1 MQEAFTQPLQ
11 SPAMLALAFAIL
23 AQTITI
29 PPATPVA
36 KALEPLVE
44 VARLDEM
51 RWPDFTDYR
60 KHLRNFY
67 APRAYAPAWLA
78 NGRPTAQAMAVIA
91 ILDAADA
98 KGINAIDYDSTRW
111 PERIRSLNGAS
122 ADAQARFDLALSA
135 SLMHY
140 ISDLHIGR
148 INPRNLR
155 FDLDIETK
163 KYYLPRLL
171 DEIAKAAEPRTILDT
186 VEPPYDEYKRLQ
198 ATLATYRRLAAESAM
213 EKPLPEVKSLKPG
226 DAYDALPQ
234 LAQRLRR
241 LGDLKPD
248 APVDAKVYS
257 GAVVEA
263 MKRFQARHGLAADGV
278 VSGKTF
284 KQLNVPLGVRV
295 RQIEWALERW
305 RWAPG
310 DFERPPI
317 VVNIPEFILRAWS
330 DERGKVALSMRVVVG
345 QAFQHQ
351 TPVFEA
357 AMRYL
362 VFRPYWNVPPT
373 IQSKELV
380 PHAAKD
386 ANYLERNGYEL
397 VSADDKPLPSTKVD
411 AAILARLRS
420 FDLSV
425 RQKPGPNNALGLV
438 KFMFPNQNNV
448 YLHSTPSQ
456 ELFSRSRRD
465 FSHGCVRVEDPTALA
480 VWVLRE
486 QPQWTPEKI
495 KAAMNGKE
503 PTQVNLREA
512 IPVLI
517 IYTTVT
523 VDDDGTVRF
532 FEDIYGHDAAL
543 QNALAAGYPYP
554 A

>member
-1 MQEAFTQPLQ
+1 MRCF
-11 SPAMLALAFAIL
+11 LAAAIL
-23 AQTITI
+23 FQTITV

-44 VARLDEM
+44 VSRLDEM

-78 NGRPTAQAMAVIA
+78 NGRPTPQAMAVIA

-98 KGINAIDYDSTRW
+98 KGINAIDYDATRW
-111 PERIRSLNGAS
+111 PERIRNLAGAS
-122 ADAQARFDLALSA
+122 ADAQARFDIALSA
-135 SLMHY
+135 SLMRY

-171 DEIAKAAEPRTILDT
+171 DEIHKAADPRTILDT

-198 ATLATYRRLAAESAM
+198 AALATYRRLAAESAM

-241 LGDLKPD
+241 LGDLKAD
-248 APVDAKVYS
+248 VDTKVYG
-257 GAVVEA
+257 GALADA

-278 VSGKTF
+278 VSAKTF
-284 KQLNVPLGVRV
+284 KQLNVPFAVRV

-305 RWAPG
+305 RWAPA
-310 DFERPPI
+310 DFDRPPI

-330 DERGKVALSMRVVVG
+330 DERGKVGLSMRVVVG

-386 ANYLERNGYEL
+386 PNYLARNGYEL
-397 VSADDKPLPSTKVD
+397 VSADDKPLPSSKVD

-465 FSHGCVRVEDPTALA
+465 FSHGCVRVEEPTALA
-480 VWVLRE
+480 AWVLRE
-486 QPQWTPEKI
+486 QPQWTMEKI

-503 PTQVNLREA
+503 PAQVNLKEP

-554 A
+554 G

>member
-1 MQEAFTQPLQ
+1 
-11 SPAMLALAFAIL
+11 MLALAIAIL

-44 VARLDEM
+44 VSRLDEM

-78 NGRPTAQAMAVIA
+78 NGRPTPQAMAVIA

-98 KGINAIDYDSTRW
+98 KGINAIDYDATRW
-111 PERIRSLNGAS
+111 PDRIRGFGGAS
-122 ADAQARFDLALSA
+122 AETQARFDLALSA
-135 SLMHY
+135 SLMRY

-171 DEIAKAAEPRTILDT
+171 DEIHKAADPRTVLDI

-198 ATLATYRRLAAESAM
+198 AALATYRRLAAESAM

-226 DAYDALPQ
+226 EAYAALPQ

-241 LGDLKPD
+241 LGDLKAD
-248 APVDAKVYS
+248 ADAKVYG
-257 GAVVEA
+257 GALAEA
-263 MKRFQARHGLAADGV
+263 VKRFQARHGLAADGV
-278 VSGKTF
+278 VSAKTF

-305 RWAPG
+305 RWAPA
-310 DFERPPI
+310 DFDRPPI

-330 DERGKVALSMRVVVG
+330 DERGHAGLTMRVVVG

-357 AMRYL
+357 AMRYV

-386 ANYLERNGYEL
+386 PSYLERNGYEL
-397 VSADDKPLPSTKVD
+397 VSADDKPLPSSKVD

-420 FDLSV
+420 YDLSV

-480 VWVLRE
+480 AWVLRE

-503 PTQVNLREA
+503 PSQVNLKES

-517 IYTTVT
+517 IYTTAT

>member
-1 MQEAFTQPLQ
+1 MRRSCIAPLT
-11 SPAMLALAFAIL
+11 LALCLLAS

-29 PPATPVA
+29 PPASPA
-36 KALEPLVE
+36 ARALEPLVE
-44 VARLDEM
+44 ASRLDEM

-67 APRAYAPAWLA
+67 APRAYEPAWVA
-78 NGRPTAQAMAVIA
+78 NGRPTPQALAVIA

-98 KGINAIDYDSTRW
+98 KGINAVDYDATRW
-111 PERIRSLNGAS
+111 PARIAALPRAT
-122 ADAQARFDLALSA
+122 ADATARFDLALSA
-135 SLMHY
+135 SLMRY

-155 FDLDIETK
+155 FELDIETK
-163 KYYLPRLL
+163 KYYLPKLL
-171 DEIAKAAEPRTILDT
+171 DEIRVAPDPHAVLDT
-186 VEPPYDEYKRLQ
+186 IEPPYDEYKRLQ
-198 ATLATYRRLAAESAM
+198 AALLAYRRLAAQAGTET
-213 EKPLPEVKSLKPG
+213 PLPDVKKSLKPG
-226 DAYDALPQ
+226 DAYAALPQ
-234 LAQRLRR
+234 LAARLQRV
-241 LGDLKPD
+241 GDLAAD
-248 APVDAKVYS
+248 ANVDAKVYG
-257 GAVVEA
+257 GALVDAV
-263 MKRFQARHGLAADGV
+263 KRFQARHGLEADGI
-278 VSGKTF
+278 VSARTL
-284 KQLNVPLGVRV
+284 KQLNVPLGVRA

-305 RWAPG
+305 RWAPT

-317 VVNIPEFILRAWS
+317 VVNIPEFVLRAWS
-330 DERGKVALSMRVVVG
+330 DERGTSAMTMRVVVG
-345 QAFQHQ
+345 QTLSHQ

-357 AMRYL
+357 AMRYV

-386 ANYLERNGYEL
+386 PNYLERNGYEL
-397 VSADDKPLPSTKVD
+397 VNADGKPLASSRVD
-411 AAILARLRS
+411 AATLARLRS
-420 FDLSV
+420 YDLSV

-456 ELFSRSRRD
+456 TLFSRSRRD

-480 VWVLRE
+480 AWVLRE

-503 PTQVNLREA
+503 PSQVNLKTP

-517 IYTTVT
+517 IYTTAT
-523 VDDDGTVRF
+523 VDDEGKVHF
-532 FEDIYGHDAAL
+532 FDDIYGHDATL

-554 A
+554 G

>member
-1 MQEAFTQPLQ
+1 MRRSCIAFL
-11 SPAMLALAFAIL
+11 SLAICLPAL

-29 PPATPVA
+29 PPATPA
-36 KALEPLVE
+36 ARALEPLVE
-44 VARLDEM
+44 VSRLEEM

-67 APRAYAPAWLA
+67 APRAYEPAWVV
-78 NGRPTAQAMAVIA
+78 NGRPTPQALAVIA

-98 KGINAIDYDSTRW
+98 KGINAVDYDATRW
-111 PERIRSLNGAS
+111 PARIASLPRAS
-122 ADAQARFDLALSA
+122 ADAVARFDLALSA
-135 SLMHY
+135 SLMRY

-155 FDLDIETK
+155 FELDIETK
-163 KYYLPRLL
+163 KYYLPHLL
-171 DEIAKAAEPRTILDT
+171 DEIRVGPDPHTILDT
-186 VEPPYDEYKRLQ
+186 IEPPYDEYTRLQ
-198 ATLATYRRLAAESAM
+198 AALATYRRLAAEAGT
-213 EKPLPEVKSLKPG
+213 EAPLPEVKSLKAGEPY
-226 DAYDALPQ
+226 AALPQ
-234 LAQRLRR
+234 LAKRLQRV
-241 LGDLKPD
+241 GDLPQN
-248 APVDAKVYS
+248 ANVDAKVYG
-257 GAVVEA
+257 GALVDAV
-263 MKRFQARHGLAADGV
+263 KRFQARHGLEPDGV
-278 VSGKTF
+278 VSARTL
-284 KQLNVPLGVRV
+284 KQLNVPLGVRA

-305 RWAPG
+305 RWAPA

-317 VVNIPEFILRAWS
+317 VVNIPEFVLRAWN
-330 DERGKVALSMRVVVG
+330 DERGHAAMTMRVVVG
-345 QAFQHQ
+345 QTLSHQ

-386 ANYLERNGYEL
+386 PDYLERNGYEL
-397 VSADDKPLPSTKVD
+397 VTADGQPLKSARVD
-411 AAILARLRS
+411 AATLARLRS
-420 FDLSV
+420 YDLSV

-456 ELFSRSRRD
+456 TLFSRSRRD

-480 VWVLRE
+480 AWVLRD

-503 PTQVNLREA
+503 PSQVNLKSP

-517 IYTTVT
+517 IYTTAT
-523 VDDDGTVRF
+523 VDDEGKIHF
-532 FEDIYGHDAAL
+532 FEDIYGHDATL

-554 A
+554 G

>member
-1 MQEAFTQPLQ
+1 
-11 SPAMLALAFAIL
+11 MLALAFAIL

-67 APRAYAPAWLA
+67 APRAYAPAWLL

-98 KGINAIDYDSTRW
+98 KGINAIDYDSTRG

-135 SLMHY
+135 SLMRY

-155 FDLDIETK
+155 FALDMETK
-163 KYYLPRLL
+163 KYSLPRLL

-213 EKPLPEVKSLKPG
+213 EKPLPELKSLKPG

-257 GAVVEA
+257 GAGVEA
-263 MKRFQARHGLAADGV
+263 MKRFQARD
-278 VSGKTF
+278 
-284 KQLNVPLGVRV
+284 R
-295 RQIEWALERW
+295 
-305 RWAPG
+305 
-310 DFERPPI
+310 
-317 VVNIPEFILRAWS
+317 
-330 DERGKVALSMRVVVG
+330 
-345 QAFQHQ
+345 
-351 TPVFEA
+351 
-357 AMRYL
+357 
-362 VFRPYWNVPPT
+362 
-373 IQSKELV
+373 
-380 PHAAKD
+380 
-386 ANYLERNGYEL
+386 
-397 VSADDKPLPSTKVD
+397 
-411 AAILARLRS
+411 
-420 FDLSV
+420 
-425 RQKPGPNNALGLV
+425 
-438 KFMFPNQNNV
+438 
-448 YLHSTPSQ
+448 
-456 ELFSRSRRD
+456 
-465 FSHGCVRVEDPTALA
+465 
-480 VWVLRE
+480 
-486 QPQWTPEKI
+486 
-495 KAAMNGKE
+495 
-503 PTQVNLREA
+503 
-512 IPVLI
+512 
-517 IYTTVT
+517 
-523 VDDDGTVRF
+523 
-532 FEDIYGHDAAL
+532 
-543 QNALAAGYPYP
+543 LAAG
-554 A
+554 

>member
-1 MQEAFTQPLQ
+1 MRLGLA
-11 SPAMLALAFAIL
+11 AIALATAVSAF

-36 KALEPLVE
+36 KAIEPLVE
-44 VARLDEM
+44 VSRLDEM

-60 KHLRNFY
+60 KHIRNFY
-67 APRAYAPAWLA
+67 APRGYAPAWVA
-78 NGRPTAQAMAVIA
+78 NGRPTPQALAVIA
-91 ILDAADA
+91 LLDAADA
-98 KGINAIDYDSTRW
+98 KGVNAVDYDATRW
-111 PERIRSLNGAS
+111 PERIAALPRANPDGV
-122 ADAQARFDLALSA
+122 ARFDLALSA
-135 SLMHY
+135 SVMRY

-155 FDLDIETK
+155 FELDIETK
-163 KYYLPRLL
+163 KYYLPHLL
-171 DEIAKAAEPRTILDT
+171 DEIKSAPDPRTILDQI
-186 VEPPYDEYKRLQ
+186 EPPYDEYKRLQ
-198 ATLATYRRLAAESAM
+198 AALATYRKLAAAAGTES
-213 EKPLPEVKSLKPG
+213 PLPEVKSLKPG
-226 DAYDALPQ
+226 DAYAALPQ

-241 LGDLKPD
+241 VGDLPPN
-248 APVDAKVYS
+248 ASVDAKVYG
-257 GAVVEA
+257 GALVDAVR
-263 MKRFQARHGLAADGV
+263 RFQARHGLATDGV
-278 VSGKTF
+278 VSARTL

-305 RWAPG
+305 RWAPA

-317 VVNIPEFILRAWS
+317 VVNIPEFVLRAWS
-330 DERGKVALSMRVVVG
+330 DERGHAAMSMRVVVG
-345 QAFQHQ
+345 QTLSHQ

-386 ANYLERNGYEL
+386 PTYLERNGYEL
-397 VSADDKPLPSTKVD
+397 VSADDKPLPSSRVD

-420 FDLSV
+420 YDLSI

-480 VWVLRE
+480 SWVLRD

-503 PTQVNLREA
+503 PSQVNLRSP
-512 IPVLI
+512 IPVMI
-517 IYTTVT
+517 IYTTAT
-523 VDDDGTVRF
+523 VDDEGRIHF
-532 FEDIYGHDAAL
+532 FEDIYGHDATL

>member
-1 MQEAFTQPLQ
+1 
-11 SPAMLALAFAIL
+11 MLALAIAIL

-44 VARLDEM
+44 VSRLDEM

-67 APRAYAPAWLA
+67 APRAYAPAWLSS
-78 NGRPTAQAMAVIA
+78 GRPTAQAMAVIS

-135 SLMHY
+135 SLMRY

-171 DEIAKAAEPRTILDT
+171 DEIAKAGDPRTILDT

-198 ATLATYRRLAAESAM
+198 ATLATYRRLAAESAT

-248 APVDAKVYS
+248 APVDAKVYG
-257 GAVVEA
+257 GALVDAV
-263 MKRFQARHGLAADGV
+263 KRFQARHGLGADGV
-278 VSGKTF
+278 VSAKTF

-305 RWAPG
+305 RWAPA
-310 DFERPPI
+310 DFDRPPI

-330 DERGKVALSMRVVVG
+330 DERGKVGLSMRVVVG

-386 ANYLERNGYEL
+386 PNYLERNGYEL
-397 VSADDKPLPSTKVD
+397 VSADDKPLASSKVD

-480 VWVLRE
+480 AWVLRE

-503 PTQVNLREA
+503 PAQVNLRDA

>member
-1 MQEAFTQPLQ
+1 MRRSCIALLP
-11 SPAMLALAFAIL
+11 LALCLSAA
-23 AQTITI
+23 AQTVTI

-36 KALEPLVE
+36 RTLEPLVE
-44 VARLDEM
+44 VSRLDEM

-67 APRAYAPAWLA
+67 APRAYEPAWLA
-78 NGRPTAQAMAVIA
+78 NGKPTAQALAVIA

-98 KGINAIDYDSTRW
+98 KGINAVDYDATRW
-111 PERIRSLNGAS
+111 PERIAALPRAS
-122 ADAQARFDLALSA
+122 AEQAARFDLALSA
-135 SLMHY
+135 SLMRY

-148 INPRNLR
+148 INPRNIR
-155 FDLDIETK
+155 IDLDIETK

-171 DEIAKAAEPRTILDT
+171 DEIRVGPDPHAILDQ

-198 ATLATYRRLAAESAM
+198 AALLTYRRLAADAGTEA
-213 EKPLPEVKSLKPG
+213 PLPEVKSLKPG
-226 DAYDALPQ
+226 DAYAALPQ
-234 LAQRLRR
+234 LAKRLRR
-241 LGDLKPD
+241 LGDLAPD
-248 APVDAKVYS
+248 ASVDAKVYG
-257 GAVVEA
+257 GALAEA
-263 MKRFQARHGLAADGV
+263 VKRFQSRHGLAADGV
-278 VSGKTF
+278 ISARTF
-284 KQLNVPLGVRV
+284 KQLNIPLGVRA

-305 RWAPG
+305 RWAPA
-310 DFERPPI
+310 DFDRPPI
-317 VVNIPEFILRAWS
+317 VVNIPEFVLRAWS
-330 DERGKVALSMRVVVG
+330 DERGKTAMKMRVVVG
-345 QAFQHQ
+345 QTISHQ

-397 VSADDKPLPSTKVD
+397 VSADGQPLPSAKVD
-411 AAILARLRS
+411 AATLARLRS

-480 VWVLRE
+480 AWVLRD

-495 KAAMNGKE
+495 KTAMNGKE
-503 PTQVNLREA
+503 PSQVNLKNA
-512 IPVLI
+512 IPVMI
-517 IYTTVT
+517 IYTTAT

-532 FEDIYGHDAAL
+532 FEDIYGHDATL

>member
-1 MQEAFTQPLQ
+1 MHWSLV
-11 SPAMLALAFAIL
+11 AFAIL

-44 VARLDEM
+44 VSRLDDM

-78 NGRPTAQAMAVIA
+78 NGRPTPQAMAVIA

-98 KGINAIDYDSTRW
+98 KGINAVDYDSTRW
-111 PERIRSLNGAS
+111 PERIRNLAGAN

-135 SLMHY
+135 SLMRY

-171 DEIAKAAEPRTILDT
+171 DEIAKAADPHTVLDI
-186 VEPPYDEYKRLQ
+186 VEPPYDEYRRLQ
-198 ATLATYRRLAAESAM
+198 AALLTYRRLAAESAM

-241 LGDLKPD
+241 LGDLKAD
-248 APVDAKVYS
+248 VDTKVYG
-257 GAVVEA
+257 GALADAV
-263 MKRFQARHGLAADGV
+263 KRFQARHGLAADGV
-278 VSGKTF
+278 LSAKTF
-284 KQLNVPLGVRV
+284 KQLNVPLGTRA

-305 RWAPG
+305 RWAPA
-310 DFERPPI
+310 DFDRPPI

-330 DERGKVALSMRVVVG
+330 DERGKVGLSMPVVVG

-386 ANYLERNGYEL
+386 PNYLERNGYEL
-397 VSADDKPLPSTKVD
+397 VSADDKPLPSSKVD

-465 FSHGCVRVEDPTALA
+465 FSHGCVRVENPTALA
-480 VWVLRE
+480 AWVLRE

-503 PTQVNLREA
+503 PAQVNLRDP

-554 A
+554 G

>member
-1 MQEAFTQPLQ
+1 MRRSVIALV
-11 SPAMLALAFAIL
+11 ALAFCLSAT
-23 AQTITI
+23 AQTVTI
-29 PPATPVA
+29 PPASPVA
-36 KALEPLVE
+36 RAMEPLVE
-44 VARLDEM
+44 ASRLDEM

-67 APRAYAPAWLA
+67 APRAYEPAWLA
-78 NGRPTAQAMAVIA
+78 NGRPTAQALGVIA

-98 KGINAIDYDSTRW
+98 KGINAVDYDATRW
-111 PERIRSLNGAS
+111 PARIAALPRAS
-122 ADAQARFDLALSA
+122 AEQAARFDLALSA
-135 SLMHY
+135 SLMRY

-148 INPRNLR
+148 INPRNIR
-155 FDLDIETK
+155 IDLDIETK

-171 DEIAKAAEPRTILDT
+171 DEIRVAADPHTILDQ

-198 ATLATYRRLAAESAM
+198 VALLTYRRLAADAGAEP
-213 EKPLPEVKSLKPG
+213 PLPEVKSLKPG
-226 DAYDALPQ
+226 DAYAALPQ
-234 LAQRLRR
+234 LAKRLRR
-241 LGDLKPD
+241 LGDLPAD
-248 APVDAKVYS
+248 ASVDAKVYG
-257 GAVVEA
+257 GALAEA
-263 MKRFQARHGLAADGV
+263 VKRFQSRHGLAADGV
-278 VSGKTF
+278 ISARTF

-295 RQIEWALERW
+295 HQIEWALERW
-305 RWAPG
+305 RWAPA
-310 DFERPPI
+310 DFDRPPI
-317 VVNIPEFILRAWS
+317 VVNIPEFVLRAWS
-330 DERGKVALSMRVVVG
+330 DERGKTAVKMRVVVG
-345 QAFQHQ
+345 QTLSHQ

-397 VSADDKPLPSTKVD
+397 VSADGQPLPSAKVD
-411 AAILARLRS
+411 AATLARLRS

-425 RQKPGPNNALGLV
+425 RQKPGANNALGLV

-465 FSHGCVRVEDPTALA
+465 FSHGCVRVEDPSGLA
-480 VWVLRE
+480 AWVLRD

-503 PTQVNLREA
+503 PSQVNLKNP
-512 IPVLI
+512 IPVMI

-532 FEDIYGHDAAL
+532 FEDIYGHDATL

>member
-1 MQEAFTQPLQ
+1 
-11 SPAMLALAFAIL
+11 MLALAIAIL
-23 AQTITI
+23 TQTITI

-44 VARLDEM
+44 VSRLDEM

-91 ILDAADA
+91 ILDAADT
-98 KGINAIDYDSTRW
+98 KGINAVDYDSTRW
-111 PERIRSLNGAS
+111 PERIRNLAS
-122 ADAQARFDLALSA
+122 ANPDAQARFDLALSA
-135 SLMHY
+135 SLMRY

-171 DEIAKAAEPRTILDT
+171 DEIAKAGDPRTILDT

-226 DAYDALPQ
+226 DAYEALPQ

-248 APVDAKVYS
+248 AQADAKVYG
-257 GAVVEA
+257 GAVVDA
-263 MKRFQARHGLAADGV
+263 VKRFQARHGLGADGV
-278 VSGKTF
+278 VSAKTF

-330 DERGKVALSMRVVVG
+330 DERGKVGLSMRVVVG

-386 ANYLERNGYEL
+386 PNYLARNGYEL
-397 VSADDKPLPSTKVD
+397 VSADDKPLPSSKVD

-480 VWVLRE
+480 AWVLRE

-503 PTQVNLREA
+503 PAQVNLREA

-523 VDDDGTVRF
+523 VDNDGTVRF

>member
-1 MQEAFTQPLQ
+1 MVRPLVLCL
-11 SPAMLALAFAIL
+11 SIL
-23 AQTITI
+23 AQTITV

-36 KALEPLVE
+36 RALEPLVE
-44 VARLDEM
+44 VSRLDEM

-78 NGRPTAQAMAVIA
+78 NGRPTPQAMAVIA

-98 KGINAIDYDSTRW
+98 KGINAVDYDATRW
-111 PERIRSLNGAS
+111 PDRIRALAGAN
-122 ADAQARFDLALSA
+122 ADVQARFDLALSA
-135 SLMHY
+135 SLMRY

-171 DEIAKAAEPRTILDT
+171 EDIQKAPDPRTILDQ

-198 ATLATYRRLAAESAM
+198 AALAAYRRLAADAAM

-241 LGDLKPD
+241 VGDLAPD
-248 APVDAKVYS
+248 AKVEAKVYS
-257 GAVVEA
+257 GAIVEA
-263 MKRFQARHGLAADGV
+263 MKRFQGRHGLAADGV
-278 VSGKTF
+278 VSARTF
-284 KQLNVPLGVRV
+284 KQLNVPLGVRA

-305 RWAPG
+305 RWAPA
-310 DFERPPI
+310 DFDRPPI

-330 DERGKVALSMRVVVG
+330 DERGHAGLTMRVVVG

-386 ANYLERNGYEL
+386 PNYLARNGYEL
-397 VSADDKPLPSTKVD
+397 VSADDKPLPSSTVD

-420 FDLSV
+420 YDLSI

-480 VWVLRE
+480 SWVLRD

-503 PTQVNLREA
+503 PSQVNLRDP

-517 IYTTVT
+517 IYTTAT
-523 VDDDGTVRF
+523 VDADGTVRF
-532 FEDIYGHDAAL
+532 LEDIYSHDAAL

>member
-1 MQEAFTQPLQ
+1 
-11 SPAMLALAFAIL
+11 MLALAIAIL

-44 VARLDEM
+44 VSRLDEM

-60 KHLRNFY
+60 KHVRNFY

-78 NGRPTAQAMAVIA
+78 NGRPTPQAMAVIA
-91 ILDAADA
+91 ILDGADA
-98 KGINAIDYDSTRW
+98 KGINAIDYDATRW
-111 PERIRSLNGAS
+111 PERIRGLAGGS
-122 ADAQARFDLALSA
+122 AEAQARFDLALSA
-135 SLMHY
+135 SLMRY

-163 KYYLPRLL
+163 KYYLPHLL
-171 DEIAKAAEPRTILDT
+171 DEIHKAPDPRTILDT

-198 ATLATYRRLAAESAM
+198 AALATYRRLAAESAM

-226 DAYDALPQ
+226 EAYAALPQ

-241 LGDLKPD
+241 LGDLKAD
-248 APVDAKVYS
+248 ADATVYG
-257 GAVVEA
+257 GALADAV
-263 MKRFQARHGLAADGV
+263 KRFQARHGLAADGV
-278 VSGKTF
+278 ISAKTF

-305 RWAPG
+305 RWAPA
-310 DFERPPI
+310 DFDRPPI

-330 DERGKVALSMRVVVG
+330 DQRGHAGLTMRVVVG

-357 AMRYL
+357 AMRYV

-386 ANYLERNGYEL
+386 PNYLERNGYEL
-397 VSADDKPLPSTKVD
+397 VSADDKPLPSSKVD

-420 FDLSV
+420 YDLSV

-465 FSHGCVRVEDPTALA
+465 FSHGCVRVEDPSALA
-480 VWVLRE
+480 AWVLRE

-503 PTQVNLREA
+503 PSQVNLHEP

>member
-1 MQEAFTQPLQ
+1 MRCF
-11 SPAMLALAFAIL
+11 LAAAIL
-23 AQTITI
+23 FQTITV

-44 VARLDEM
+44 VSRLDEM

-135 SLMHY
+135 SLMRY

-171 DEIAKAAEPRTILDT
+171 DEIHKAADPRTILDT

-198 ATLATYRRLAAESAM
+198 AALATSRRLAAESAM

-241 LGDLKPD
+241 LGDLKAD
-248 APVDAKVYS
+248 VDTKVYG
-257 GAVVEA
+257 GALADA

-278 VSGKTF
+278 VSAKTF
-284 KQLNVPLGVRV
+284 KQLNVPFAVRV
-295 RQIEWALERW
+295 RQIEWAL
-305 RWAPG
+305 
-310 DFERPPI
+310 
-317 VVNIPEFILRAWS
+317 
-330 DERGKVALSMRVVVG
+330 
-345 QAFQHQ
+345 
-351 TPVFEA
+351 
-357 AMRYL
+357 
-362 VFRPYWNVPPT
+362 
-373 IQSKELV
+373 
-380 PHAAKD
+380 
-386 ANYLERNGYEL
+386 
-397 VSADDKPLPSTKVD
+397 
-411 AAILARLRS
+411 
-420 FDLSV
+420 
-425 RQKPGPNNALGLV
+425 
-438 KFMFPNQNNV
+438 
-448 YLHSTPSQ
+448 
-456 ELFSRSRRD
+456 
-465 FSHGCVRVEDPTALA
+465 
-480 VWVLRE
+480 
-486 QPQWTPEKI
+486 
-495 KAAMNGKE
+495 
-503 PTQVNLREA
+503 
-512 IPVLI
+512 
-517 IYTTVT
+517 
-523 VDDDGTVRF
+523 
-532 FEDIYGHDAAL
+532 
-543 QNALAAGYPYP
+543 
-554 A
+554 

>member
-1 MQEAFTQPLQ
+1 
-11 SPAMLALAFAIL
+11 MLALAIAIL
-23 AQTITI
+23 TQTITI

-44 VARLDEM
+44 VSRLDEM
-51 RWPDFTDYR
+51 RWPAFTDYR

-67 APRAYAPAWLA
+67 EPPAYAPAWLA

-91 ILDAADA
+91 ILDAADT
-98 KGINAIDYDSTRW
+98 KGINAGDYDSTRW
-111 PERIRSLNGAS
+111 PERIRNLAS
-122 ADAQARFDLALSA
+122 ANPDAQARFDLALSA
-135 SLMHY
+135 SLMRY

-171 DEIAKAAEPRTILDT
+171 DEIAKAGDPRTILDT
-186 VEPPYDEYKRLQ
+186 VETPYDEYKRLQ

-226 DAYDALPQ
+226 DAYEALPQ

-248 APVDAKVYS
+248 AQADAKVYG
-257 GAVVEA
+257 GAVVDA
-263 MKRFQARHGLAADGV
+263 VKRFQARHGLGADGV
-278 VSGKTF
+278 VSAKTF

-295 RQIEWALERW
+295 RQIEGALERW

-330 DERGKVALSMRVVVG
+330 DERGKVGLSMRVVVG

-386 ANYLERNGYEL
+386 PNYLARNGYEL
-397 VSADDKPLPSTKVD
+397 VSADDKPLPSSKVD

-456 ELFSRSRRD
+456 RSEEHTSELQS
-465 FSHGCVRVEDPTALA
+465 
-480 VWVLRE
+480 
-486 QPQWTPEKI
+486 
-495 KAAMNGKE
+495 
-503 PTQVNLREA
+503 
-512 IPVLI
+512 
-517 IYTTVT
+517 
-523 VDDDGTVRF
+523 
-532 FEDIYGHDAAL
+532 
-543 QNALAAGYPYP
+543 PYVI
-554 A
+554 

>member
-1 MQEAFTQPLQ
+1 
-11 SPAMLALAFAIL
+11 MLALAFAIL

-44 VARLDEM
+44 VSRLDEM

-91 ILDAADA
+91 ILDAADT

-111 PERIRSLNGAS
+111 PERIRGLNGAS

-135 SLMHY
+135 SLMRY

-278 VSGKTF
+278 VSAKTF
-284 KQLNVPLGVRV
+284 KQLNVPIGVRV

-330 DERGKVALSMRVVVG
+330 DERGKVGLSMRVVVG

-397 VSADDKPLPSTKVD
+397 VSADDKPLPSSKVD

-503 PTQVNLREA
+503 PAQVNLREA

>member
-1 MQEAFTQPLQ
+1 MRLGLA
-11 SPAMLALAFAIL
+11 AIALATALSAF

-36 KALEPLVE
+36 KAIEPLVE
-44 VARLDEM
+44 VSRLDEM

-60 KHLRNFY
+60 KHIRNFY
-67 APRAYAPAWLA
+67 APRGYEPAWVA
-78 NGRPTAQAMAVIA
+78 NGKPTPQALGVIA
-91 ILDAADA
+91 LLDAADV
-98 KGINAIDYDSTRW
+98 KGINAVDYDATRW
-111 PERIRSLNGAS
+111 PERIFALPRANVDGV
-122 ADAQARFDLALSA
+122 ARFDLALSA
-135 SLMHY
+135 SLMRY

-155 FDLDIETK
+155 FELDIETK
-163 KYYLPRLL
+163 KYYLPHLL
-171 DEIAKAAEPRTILDT
+171 DEIKSAPDPRTILDQI
-186 VEPPYDEYKRLQ
+186 EPPYDEYKRLQ
-198 ATLATYRRLAAESAM
+198 AALATYRKLAASAGT
-213 EKPLPEVKSLKPG
+213 EPPLPAVKSLKPG
-226 DAYDALPQ
+226 DAYAALPQ

-241 LGDLKPD
+241 VGDLPPN
-248 APVDAKVYS
+248 ASVDAKVYG
-257 GAVVEA
+257 GALVDAV
-263 MKRFQARHGLAADGV
+263 KRFQVRHGLASDGV
-278 VSGKTF
+278 VSARTL

-295 RQIEWALERW
+295 KQIEWALERW
-305 RWAPG
+305 RWAPA
-310 DFERPPI
+310 DFEQPPI
-317 VVNIPEFILRAWS
+317 VVNIPEFVLRAWS
-330 DERGKVALSMRVVVG
+330 DERGHAAMSMRVVVG
-345 QAFQHQ
+345 QTLKHQ

-386 ANYLERNGYEL
+386 PSYLARNGYEL
-397 VSADDKPLPSTKVD
+397 VTADGHPLASSTVD
-411 AAILARLRS
+411 AATLARLRS
-420 FDLSV
+420 YDLSV
-425 RQKPGPNNALGLV
+425 RQKPGANNALGLL

-480 VWVLRE
+480 SWVLRD

-503 PTQVNLREA
+503 PSQVNLRSP
-512 IPVLI
+512 IPVMI
-517 IYTTVT
+517 IYTTAT
-523 VDDDGTVRF
+523 VDDEGRIHF
-532 FEDIYGHDAAL
+532 FEDIYGHDATL

>member
-1 MQEAFTQPLQ
+1 
-11 SPAMLALAFAIL
+11 MLALAIAIL
-23 AQTITI
+23 TQTITI

-44 VARLDEM
+44 VSRLDEM

-91 ILDAADA
+91 ILDAADT
-98 KGINAIDYDSTRW
+98 KGINAVDYDSTRW
-111 PERIRSLNGAS
+111 PERIRNLAS
-122 ADAQARFDLALSA
+122 ANPDAQARFDLALSA
-135 SLMHY
+135 SLMRY

-171 DEIAKAAEPRTILDT
+171 DEIAKAGDPRTILDT

-226 DAYDALPQ
+226 DAYEALPQ

-248 APVDAKVYS
+248 AQADAKVYG
-257 GAVVEA
+257 GAVVDA
-263 MKRFQARHGLAADGV
+263 VKRFQARHGLGADGV
-278 VSGKTF
+278 VSAKTF

-330 DERGKVALSMRVVVG
+330 DERGKVGLSMRVVVG

-386 ANYLERNGYEL
+386 PNYLARNGYEL
-397 VSADDKPLPSTKVD
+397 VSADDKPLPSSKVD

-480 VWVLRE
+480 AWVLRE

-503 PTQVNLREA
+503 PAQVNLREA